1 MTTSTGTIPAWNN
14 AGLLPPIRPAASGD
28 SLDRSPY
35 AVNLVELLDH
45 FSSMSSPERVAILD
59 GFLKFREALHKAG
72 IVNGFQWLDG
82 SFLEQV
88 EFLERRPPRD
98 MDVVTF
104 FHPPDGHDQRSLS
117 LGNPLLFDQKG
128 LKTSY
133 MMDAYFFV
141 LGNPTEAVQVKKISY
156 WYSMWSH
163 RRDGVWKGFVQV
175 DLDPTQDIEAS
186 AILNPAGGMHHE

>member
-1 MTTSTGTIPAWNN
+1 MTSLPGTMPNWNN
-14 AGLLPPIRPAASGD
+14 AGVLPPIRPTAPGD
-28 SLDRSPY
+28 SIDRSPY
-35 AVNLVELLDH
+35 TLNLVTLVNHFNSMLSLD
-45 FSSMSSPERVAILD
+45 RIAILN
-59 GFLKFREALHKAG
+59 GFMKFRASLHQAG

-82 SFLEQV
+82 SFLEHV
-88 EFLERRPPRD
+88 EILESRPPRD

-104 FHPPDGHDQRSLS
+104 FHLPDGHDQQSLAQR
-117 LGNPLLFDQKG
+117 NPLLFDHKR

-141 LGNPTEAVQVKKISY
+141 LGNPTEAYQVQKISY

-163 RRDGVWKGFVQV
+163 RRDGLWKGFIQI
-175 DLDPTQDIEAS
+175 DLDPSQDIKAS

>member
-1 MTTSTGTIPAWNN
+1 MTSLPATIPDWNN
-14 AGLLPPIRPAASGD
+14 AGVLPPIRPTMSGN
-28 SLDRSPY
+28 STNRSPY
-35 AVNLVELLDH
+35 TVDLVTLVDH
-45 FSSMSSPERVAILD
+45 FNSMLSPDRVAILD
-59 GFLKFREALHKAG
+59 GFLKFRTSLHQAG

-82 SFLEQV
+82 SFLEHV
-88 EFLERRPPRD
+88 EMLEFRPPRD

-104 FHPPDGHDQRSLS
+104 FHLPDGHDQRSLS